1 MPETRAMARARAATM
16 GKQTT
21 RELATLPAKAVKSAK
36 ARPAAASTKTA
47 GTQTSLT
54 TKKAGTQTSL
64 KSKTAGTQTSST
76 KSLTTSK
83 NAGTQT
89 SSTTRTLDE
98 DQARLAKAKRSNKD
112 LREALKQRVC
122 VAPEYPGKPEDYSYV
137 PHFCVA
143 RRNGKG
149 SGVPRKPKATVSAA
163 DTQRE
168 IRVLE
173 KAIEGYGKG
182 YQEPDIELTNIQL
195 MTKLHDK
202 MLETKERIAFPDP
215 VLRYD
220 DLISR
225 FVRGSGTRNFVAPR
239 YTVFT
244 LVLGA
249 LKALH
254 A

>member
-16 GKQTT
+16 GKKTT
-21 RELATLPAKAVKSAK
+21 RELATLPFKAAKSAK

-98 DQARLAKAKRSNKD
+98 DQARLARAKRSNKD

-143 RRNGKG
+143 RSGKG
-149 SGVPRKPKATVSAA
+149 SGIPRKPKASVSAA

-182 YQEPDIELTNIQL
+182 YQEPTIVKTNIRG
-195 MTKLHDK
+195 MTKVVVK
-202 MLETKERIAFPDP
+202 MLDVRFRLQYPDP
-215 VLRYD
+215 VKRYD
-220 DLISR
+220 FLIDESVR
-225 FVRGSGTRNFVAPR
+225 TLGNRDFVVPR
-239 YTVFT
+239 YTVFKI
-244 LVLGA
+244 VYGI
-249 LKALH
+249 LKSQ
-254 A
+254 